1 MRMRISRGLVTG
13 LTLLVLGCGGPGGAD
28 DDLGRSPTPSVAPA
42 PPEMFVPDPKAEAS
56 GEDLGAACAIGALP
70 AATTNSKLPNPF
82 TKFDG
87 TNVSSKADWRCRREE
102 IRKLA
107 EKSAF
112 GTKPPPP
119 EAVTGSI
126 SETQITV
133 QVTDAGKSS
142 SFSAKV
148 TLPSTGQA
156 PYPAIIAYG
165 SGIGG
170 VSLDPDV
177 IDSEGVAVITYDP
190 YSVGAEGNGRG
201 ANQAGAFYELYSGG
215 SSTGLLVAWA
225 WGVSRLI
232 DVIAHSQGSVIAVDA
247 LAVTGCSRFGKG
259 AFLAGVLDERVA
271 LTMPIESGTGGVPLW
286 RGIALGETA
295 SNGNGPQ
302 TLSSAF
308 DEQPWF
314 GNAFQSLTDNPT
326 KALLDTHELVAMV
339 APRGL
344 FVMDNPHIG
353 ELAPRSGHA
362 AVLAGAEV
370 YKALGAGEN
379 ISYWSDVSSGMHCG
393 QRPEW
398 SAPLR
403 DNLQKFLTKTGN
415 VPGLIKADAEQSSN
429 LADWV
434 DWTTPT
440 LP

>member
-1 MRMRISRGLVTG
+1 M
-13 LTLLVLGCGGPGGAD
+13 
-28 DDLGRSPTPSVAPA
+28 
-42 PPEMFVPDPKAEAS
+42 PDPKAEAS
-56 GEDLGAACAIGALP
+56 GEDLGAACEIGMLP
-70 AATTNSKLPNPF
+70 AAASNAKLPNPF

-87 TNVSSKADWRCRREE
+87 SSVSSKADWRCRREE

-107 EKSAF
+107 EKYVL

-119 EAVTGSI
+119 ERVTGSVTD
-126 SETQITV
+126 TQITV
-133 QVTDAGKSS
+133 QVTDAGKTS
-142 SFSAKV
+142 SFTATVK
-148 TLPSTGQA
+148 LPSVGQA

-165 SGIGG
+165 GG
-170 VSLDPDV
+170 GTLDAEV
-177 IDSEGVAVITYDP
+177 IDAEGVAVITYDP
-190 YSVGAEGNGRG
+190 YSVGAEGKGRSVS
-201 ANQAGAFYELYSGG
+201 QAGAFYELYSGG
-215 SSTGLLVAWA
+215 SKTGLLVAWA

-232 DVIAHSQGSVIAVDA
+232 DVIAQTQGSVIAADA

-259 AFLAGVLDERVA
+259 AFIAGVLDERVA

-295 SNGNGPQ
+295 GNGNGPQ
-302 TLSSAF
+302 SLSAAY

-314 GNAFQSLTDNPT
+314 GDAFRALTDNPN
-326 KALLDTHELVAMV
+326 KALLDTHELVAMI

-370 YKALGAGEN
+370 YKALGAAEN
-379 ISYWSDVSSGMHCG
+379 ISYWSDVSSGSHCG
-393 QRPEW
+393 QRSEW

-403 DNLQKFLTKTGN
+403 DALQKFLTKTGN
-415 VPGLIKADAEQSSN
+415 APGVIEAASSQSSN